1 VKCLAGR
8 EVRNAHRGDL
18 CSGSGGFDST
28 GLAHAVRDTALSAIT
43 PRLVFVGWIGGM
55 HGRRGHS
62 LLESWRRAGML
73 LCRIII
79 RSVECLQWG
88 LLHLSATVVV
98 EVSRRG
104 AVEGQVTICARG
116 AGRPVG
122 IVVGIHVLIL
132 LSHLGYQG
140 SKRLHDSSGFVMP
153 TTYARSQSWHRG
165 RLAKAAPNVTQLGQ
179 LNRTFHPAADAAR
192 SVSREREGGG
202 VASPRCIDRRMW
214 AMQYSRQERRV
225 AVSVR
230 EETFFSL
237 VVVRSSNLKGIV
249 RVVNVVMKSHQGSL
263 LRRRFAVAVV
273 LQNVNAHKQQG
284 GCGEWW
290 EENYSKRVEL
300 ILVEVKRTSWER
312 TLYLDGS

>member
-1 VKCLAGR
+1 MCAWSWATGRNCSWNTCLDIAEPSWISR
-8 EVRNAHRGDL
+8 IKEA
-18 CSGSGGFDST
+18 S
-28 GLAHAVRDTALSAIT
+28 
-43 PRLVFVGWIGGM
+43 RL
-55 HGRRGHS
+55 
-62 LLESWRRAGML
+62 
-73 LCRIII
+73 
-79 RSVECLQWG
+79 
-88 LLHLSATVVV
+88 
-98 EVSRRG
+98 
-104 AVEGQVTICARG
+104 
-116 AGRPVG
+116 
-122 IVVGIHVLIL
+122 
-132 LSHLGYQG
+132 
-140 SKRLHDSSGFVMP
+140 KRLC
-153 TTYARSQSWHRG
+153 YANDVCKEPVVAPR
-165 RLAKAAPNVTQLGQ
+165 KAGESCSE
-179 LNRTFHPAADAAR
+179 RHAAR
-192 SVSREREGGG
+192 AAESYLSPCSRCCTERIEGEGG
-202 VASPRCIDRRMW
+202 IDRRMW